1 MKVTLAVANL
11 VAWLLLVAFRPP
23 MPQAYFDERDM
34 RRRPGHV
41 FFTSAD
47 PMAVIAE
54 RPLWSWSVF
63 HGGEAWPVKVLEAL
77 NLPALVVAIVFHAF
91 AGSSS
96 VIGPQRAS
104 YMTFG
109 ILLFISTVQWYL
121 VAMALQGLRRRF
133 GSRASA

>member
-1 MKVTLAVANL
+1 
-11 VAWLLLVAFRPP
+11 
-23 MPQAYFDERDM
+23 M
-34 RRRPGHV
+34 RGRPGQ
-41 FFTSAD
+41 FYFTSAD

-63 HGGEAWPVKVLEAL
+63 HGGEVLPVKVLEVL
-77 NLPALVVAIVFHAF
+77 NLPALVVTVIFNAF

-109 ILLFISTVQWYL
+109 VLLLGSTVQWYL
-121 VAMALQGLRRRF
+121 VGVALQGLRRRF